1 MKIEHGMNI
10 GTPKKNSNSTEVN
23 LRLIDVH
30 ESLLWLLGNIEAGE
44 ANLPGSDVRVMMA
57 VAMHKQAIHDFLK
70 MTAGAMVE
78 YNALEEA
85 VSSTVYL
92 NDDDRPQYMEKEQ
105 ENV

>member
-1 MKIEHGMNI
+1 MNTEQSTI
-10 GTPKKNSNSTEVN
+10 NGTPKPGSKSTEIN
-23 LRLIDVH
+23 LRLVDIH
-30 ESLLWLLGNIEAGE
+30 ESLLWLLDIIKAEEHQIPKGDIRA
-44 ANLPGSDVRVMMA
+44 MA
-57 VAMHKQAIHDFLK
+57 AVEMHKHAIHDFLK

>member
-1 MKIEHGMNI
+1 MNTEQSTI
-10 GTPKKNSNSTEVN
+10 NGTPKPGSKSTEIN
-23 LRLIDVH
+23 LRLVDIH
-30 ESLLWLLGNIEAGE
+30 ESLLWLLENIKAEEHQIPKGDIRAM
-44 ANLPGSDVRVMMA
+44 VA
-57 VAMHKQAIHDFLK
+57 VEMHKHAIHDFLK